1 MNAIVAILEVV
12 SARSVLVALGCYL
25 VIRTFLTRI
34 DEARRVRRLGKTGT
48 QAKFH
53 LPWGM

>member
-1 MNAIVAILEVV
+1 MTAIPAILDVV

-25 VIRTFLTRI
+25 VLRSILTRI

-48 QAKFH
+48 QAKFY
-53 LPWGM
+53 LPWGT